1 MLSGSP
7 VTMVSPVALETIF
20 IVFEVRFILTV
31 RFTAPEVRTLMQSA
45 VRTRNNDLIFMMVFR
60 LDLLKLL
67 IYYFSSVVDI
77 YLTLHRMGHLDS
89 LEVVIMGIMIYG
101 ELRANIFYSGV
112 IRIDSQKMRRVY
124 IYVP

>member
-60 LDLLKLL
+60 LGLLKLL
-67 IYYFSSVVDI
+67 IYYFSSVVYV
-77 YLTLHRMGHLDS
+77 YLSFHRIGDLDS
-89 LEVVIMGIMIYG
+89 LEVVIMAIVVGRSLRVNILYSGEIGIYG
-101 ELRANIFYSGV
+101 
-112 IRIDSQKMRRVY
+112 
-124 IYVP
+124 

>member
-1 MLSGSP
+1 M
-7 VTMVSPVALETIF
+7 
-20 IVFEVRFILTV
+20 
-31 RFTAPEVRTLMQSA
+31 
-45 VRTRNNDLIFMMVFR
+45 
-60 LDLLKLL
+60 KLL